1 MIYTMR
7 NYDPA
12 LADHIKEL
20 KEIGFE
26 LGAAQ
31 VVVVHTEFNTRIL
44 FKFNAQDGSMPNTV
58 EITDIADV

>member
-12 LADHIKEL
+12 LAGHIKEL

-26 LGAAQ
+26 MGAAQ
-31 VVVVHTEFNTRIL
+31 VVVVHTDFNTRIL
-44 FKFNAQDGSMPNTV
+44 FKFPAQDGSIPNT
-58 EITDIADV
+58 ITITEKADV